1 MSILMKPNYFHS
13 LPSAARRSRSA
24 VLRLAA
30 VLVVWGF
37 FFVRPAMAQY
47 DPAFVHYWD
56 VEQQYN
62 PAAVGRSPE
71 LHINAAYQSHAT
83 GFEDAGG
90 TMYAGANMAFQLGKT
105 RHGVGAVFQN
115 DAIGLFSSK
124 RFALQYAYHLKLLGG
139 QLSIGAEVDML
150 NESVDGSGADLGD
163 ANDPAFPSSEVSG
176 SKFDA
181 SVGLY
186 YLRGPWYATLS
197 MLHVTSPTILLG
209 ETNERKVDPLYNF
222 TAGYNIK
229 TRNPLFTIAPS
240 VMLRYG
246 GRDFRADVSARLI
259 FENEK
264 KRFYGGASYS
274 PQHSVTLLVGG
285 AFHGVDISY
294 SYEANTSG
302 MGIES
307 GNHEVTLAYRLE
319 LNLGKKGRNKHKSV
333 RFL

>member
-1 MSILMKPNYFHS
+1 MKPIRPFTPAPCPRF
-13 LPSAARRSRSA
+13 LRSAAA
-24 VLRLAA
+24 RLAGAA
-30 VLVVWGF
+30 VAMAAAGCL
-37 FFVRPAMAQY
+37 PAAAQY
-47 DPAFVHYWD
+47 DPAFAHYWD

-62 PAAVGRSPE
+62 PAAVGRSPQ
-71 LHINAAYQSHAT
+71 LHINAAYQSHAS

-90 TMYAGANMAFQLGKT
+90 TMYAGANMALQFGKT
-105 RHGVGAVFQN
+105 RHGVGAMFQN
-115 DAIGLFSSK
+115 DEIGLFSSK
-124 RFALQYAYHLKLLGG
+124 RFALQYAFHLKLFGG
-139 QLSIGAEVDML
+139 QLSIGAEADML
-150 NESVDGSGADLGD
+150 NESVDGTKADLGE

-186 YLRGPWYATLS
+186 YAHGPWHAALS
-197 MLHVTSPTILLG
+197 MLHVTSPTVYLG
-209 ETNERKVDPLYNF
+209 ETNERKIDALYNF
-222 TAGYNIK
+222 TGGYNIR
-229 TRNPLFTIAPS
+229 TRNPLLTIAPS

-246 GRDFRADVSARLI
+246 GGDFRADVSARAI
-259 FENEK
+259 FENGK

-294 SYEANTSG
+294 GYEANTSG
-302 MGIES
+302 MGIGS
-307 GNHEVTLAYRLE
+307 GNHEVTLSYRLD